1 MPGMEKG
8 PSVPKKANTFEDYP
22 KSYKFDVF
30 EMKNL
35 KAKAELV
42 PITNSGSIVVGSIRL
57 DD

>member
-1 MPGMEKG
+1 MPDMEKG
-8 PSVPKKANTFEDYP
+8 PSVPKKTNTFNDYS
-22 KSYKFDVF
+22 KCYKFDVF

-42 PITNSGSIVVGSIRL
+42 PITNTNSRVVGSIRL